1 MNSSVAL
8 HARNVITNGI
18 TASTQMH
25 RPNINNQN
33 NVLSFICLT
42 VSKINNA
49 TAETP
54 NIPKANLPD
63 LSEFDKVVLDNIE
76 FVPVESFK
84 EVIVDATDDFIIPKK
99 KYDSLLI
106 TKSDSKNSPNIRQ

>member
-1 MNSSVAL
+1 MTTAIYSAL
-8 HARNVITNGI
+8 TMRPVKRDIAMTGEITLRG
-18 TASTQMH
+18 
-25 RPNINNQN
+25 R
-33 NVLSFICLT
+33 VLQIGGLKEKSMAAYKSG
-42 VSKINNA
+42 VKKVY
-49 TAETP
+49 
-54 NIPKANLPD
+54 IPKANLPD